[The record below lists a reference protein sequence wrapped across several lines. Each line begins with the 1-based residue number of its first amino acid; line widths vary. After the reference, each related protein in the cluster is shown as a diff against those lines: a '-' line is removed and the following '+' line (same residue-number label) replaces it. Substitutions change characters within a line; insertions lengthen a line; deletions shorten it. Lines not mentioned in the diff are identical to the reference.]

1 MFDLPAA
8 NCSACSGRSLR
19 ETVPQH
25 RALPI
30 AMRPVRLSSLV
41 FLFCLAGCTS
51 PGPVPPAPVPISP
64 QPPAPPQPSFTQ
76 TGLAS
81 FYGRAH
87 DGKVTAS
94 GERFDPRGFTA
105 AHRTLAL
112 GSRVRVTNLGNGQA
126 VTVTITD
133 RGPFVRGRIIDV
145 SLAAAQAL
153 GITDK
158 GLAQVRLEVWDAISP
173 AS

>member
-1 MFDLPAA
+1 
-8 NCSACSGRSLR
+8 
-19 ETVPQH
+19 
-25 RALPI
+25 
-30 AMRPVRLSSLV
+30 MRPLRLPLLV
-41 FLFCLAGCTS
+41 FLFSLAGCTS
-51 PGPVPPAPVPISP
+51 QGPTPVPPAPGPVSP
-64 QPPAPPQPSFTQ
+64 QLPALPSFTQ

-94 GERFDPRGFTA
+94 GERFDPKGFTA

-126 VTVTITD
+126 VTVKITD

-158 GLAQVRLEVWDAISP
+158 GLAQVRLEVFDAISP

>member
-1 MFDLPAA
+1 
-8 NCSACSGRSLR
+8 
-19 ETVPQH
+19 
-25 RALPI
+25 
-30 AMRPVRLSSLV
+30 MRPFRLSLLV
-41 FLFCLAGCTS
+41 LLFSLAGCTS
-51 PGPVPPAPVPISP
+51 QGPTPVPPAPGPVSP

-105 AHRTLAL
+105 AHRSLAL

-126 VTVTITD
+126 VIVKITD

>member
-1 MFDLPAA
+1 
-8 NCSACSGRSLR
+8 
-19 ETVPQH
+19 
-25 RALPI
+25 
-30 AMRPVRLSSLV
+30 MRPLRLPVLV
-41 FLFCLAGCTS
+41 FLFSLAGCTS
-51 PGPVPPAPVPISP
+51 PGPSPGPPAPGPVSP
-64 QPPAPPQPSFTQ
+64 QPPILPQPSFTQ

-87 DGKVTAS
+87 GGKVTAS
-94 GERFDPRGFTA
+94 GEHFDPTGFTA
-105 AHRTLAL
+105 AHRTLAM
-112 GSRVRVTNLGNGQA
+112 GSRVRVTNLKTGQA

-158 GLAQVRLEVWDAISP
+158 GLAQVRLEIFDAISP